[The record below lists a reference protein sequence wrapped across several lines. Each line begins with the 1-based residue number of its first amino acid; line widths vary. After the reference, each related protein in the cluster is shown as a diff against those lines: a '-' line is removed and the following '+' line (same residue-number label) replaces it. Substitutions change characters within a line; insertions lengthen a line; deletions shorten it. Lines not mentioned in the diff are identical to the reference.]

1 MKMKKLNVKNQVT
14 TSRVAFKTVSSESEE
29 ARKARVTKYLNDHPE
44 KEAYSLDEVDEL
56 FGFQEVK

>member
-1 MKMKKLNVKNQVT
+1 MKKLKMKNPK
-14 TSRVAFKTVSSESEE
+14 VAFKTVSSDSEE